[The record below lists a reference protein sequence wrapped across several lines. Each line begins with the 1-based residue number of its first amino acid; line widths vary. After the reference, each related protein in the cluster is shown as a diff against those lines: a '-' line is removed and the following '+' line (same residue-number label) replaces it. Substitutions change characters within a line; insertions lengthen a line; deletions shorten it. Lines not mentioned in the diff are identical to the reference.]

1 LKAGASRILDVAE
14 LDFAFEPREWP
25 FAVERA
31 DDIARHW
38 RQRKAQKPQMFNG
51 RVLLLG
57 QHEFISRHD
66 GATILRGSYFEV
78 DFSAFLAWRDFGFPD
93 SPVCNCFSMA
103 ALRSMDGAFLLGE
116 MGAHTANA
124 GSIYFAA
131 GTPDAQDVFAGKVD
145 LAASVARE
153 LREETGL
160 GADDVAMAPNWTIVY
175 APPRIACIKLTRVAA
190 SAFEVKA
197 RMDAFLRKENQPELA
212 RIHVVA
218 APADIDAARS
228 PAFII
233 DYLRYALGA
242 DQS

>member
-1 LKAGASRILDVAE
+1 VKADVPRIFEVAE
-14 LDFAFEPREWP
+14 LDLVFEPREWR
-25 FAVERA
+25 FAIDRA
-31 DDIARHW
+31 DEIAQHW
-38 RQRKAQKPQMFNG
+38 RARRAEKPELFDG
-51 RVLLLG
+51 RILLLG
-57 QHEFISRHD
+57 RHALVAGD
-66 GATILRGSYFEV
+66 DDATILRGSYFEV

-93 SPVCNCFSMA
+93 RQVCNCFSMA
-103 ALRSMDGAFLLGE
+103 ALRSADGAFMLGE
-116 MGAHTANA
+116 MSAHTANA
-124 GSIYFAA
+124 GSIYFAS

-145 LAASVARE
+145 LTASVTRE

-175 APPRIACIKLTRVAA
+175 APPRIACMKSTRIAA

-197 RMDAFLRKENQPELA
+197 RIDAFLRRENQRELA

-218 APADIDAARS
+218 APPDIDAARS
-228 PAFII
+228 PAFIV